1 MNRAV
6 LSTFQAPQGQHL
18 TWRKRRSKSS
28 IYRGDLEHYLG
39 PSAEKA
45 DFAEEAFYD
54 QKIAQTI
61 AASPIDSAANRC
73 NSTGQ
78 KPHLAASAKSYA
90 FHTRKGPLGPS
101 AGAQ

>member
-1 MNRAV
+1 M
-6 LSTFQAPQGQHL
+6 STFQAPQGVCF
-18 TWRKRRSKSS
+18 TFTKRGSKNTFFT
-28 IYRGDLEHYLG
+28 RDLEHYLG